1 MRVDKY
7 LWCTRYAKSRNIA
20 TEACK
25 KGHVKVNEQAVK
37 SSREVY
43 PGDVIV
49 YRKNQVNYRFEVL
62 DIPPS
67 RVAAKI
73 VDQYRKDLTPPEEF
87 SNGELAALAQAYYRE
102 KGTGRPTKKD
112 RRELDDY
119 IKPDDSDS
127 ATQ

>member
-7 LWCTRYAKSRNIA
+7 LWCTRYCKSRNNA

-25 KGHVKVNEQAVK
+25 KGQVRINDQVAK

-43 PGDVIV
+43 PGDTLIF
-49 YRKNQVNYRFEVL
+49 RKNQVNYRIEVL
-62 DIPPS
+62 DIPKS
-67 RVAAKI
+67 RVSAKL

-87 SNGELAALAQAYYRE
+87 ALGELSALAQSYYRE

-112 RRELDDY
+112 RRELDDFVLGE
-119 IKPDDSDS
+119 PEAPTD
-127 ATQ
+127 